1 MNRLIDIT
9 VQISNY
15 LLRPRSNIRKII
27 IKCEKEKANELKF
40 GCMMKHRIVF
50 VVLGFGDKDCLVV
63 VHKECQRRFYSAL
76 IICKPYLWKQLPL

>member
-15 LLRPRSNIRKII
+15 LLRLRSNIRKII

-40 GCMMKHRIVF
+40 
-50 VVLGFGDKDCLVV
+50 
-63 VHKECQRRFYSAL
+63 
-76 IICKPYLWKQLPL
+76 